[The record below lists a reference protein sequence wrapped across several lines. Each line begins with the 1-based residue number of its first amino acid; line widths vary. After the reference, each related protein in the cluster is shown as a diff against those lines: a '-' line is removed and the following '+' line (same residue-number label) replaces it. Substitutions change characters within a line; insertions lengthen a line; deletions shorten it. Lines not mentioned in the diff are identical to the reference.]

1 MCVQPSGIKSSFLDK
16 QNLVHLLFKRKKK
29 KKKFQKN
36 EKSKPN
42 RKKDHK

>member
-29 KKKFQKN
+29 KKKIPKKREIKTEQK
-36 EKSKPN
+36 KRS
-42 RKKDHK
+42 